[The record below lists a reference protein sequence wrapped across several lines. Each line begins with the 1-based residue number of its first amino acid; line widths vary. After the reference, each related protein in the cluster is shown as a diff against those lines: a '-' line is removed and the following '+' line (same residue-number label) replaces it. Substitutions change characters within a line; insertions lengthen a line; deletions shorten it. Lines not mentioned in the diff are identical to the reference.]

1 MAHIIAEVI
10 IENGKLEYV
19 DKKLPRGRIK
29 AHIIY
34 DINEKKTSSKRDTT
48 RIINETSGI
57 YKHIDAETECR
68 ALREDWERNA
78 KG

>member
-34 DINEKKTSSKRDTT
+34 DINEKKQVQNVIRQESLM
-48 RIINETSGI
+48 
-57 YKHIDAETECR
+57 KHQEFTNTLM
-68 ALREDWERNA
+68 LRPSA
-78 KG
+78 AP